1 MKSPFLLALVISC
14 SAISCEDKIGQQIQ
28 AIFTKNM
35 DLEKETAIKMEELIQ
50 FRNKINVQGRALT
63 EDEISL
69 VEEMNAVEKRWQDWG
84 KAFHARDL
92 IHVEEKDREA
102 FLEEQHRLYSDL
114 KILHSDIE
122 GMLSSPF

>member
-1 MKSPFLLALVISC
+1 MKSPLLLALVLSC

-35 DLEKETAIKMEELIQ
+35 DLEKETAVKMEELIQ
-50 FRNKINVQGRALT
+50 FRNRINVQGRALT
-63 EDEISL
+63 EEEISV
-69 VEEMNAVEKRWQDWG
+69 VEEIDAVEKRWQDWG

-102 FLEEQHRLYSDL
+102 FLAEQHQLYADL
-114 KILHSDIE
+114 KTLHSDIE
-122 GMLSSPF
+122 SMLSNPF